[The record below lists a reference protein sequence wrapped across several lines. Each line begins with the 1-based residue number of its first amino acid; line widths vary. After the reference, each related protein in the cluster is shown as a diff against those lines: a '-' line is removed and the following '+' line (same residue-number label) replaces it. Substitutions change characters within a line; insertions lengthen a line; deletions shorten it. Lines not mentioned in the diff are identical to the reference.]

1 MLAFRN
7 IMRKGFVRSYNPI
20 KTILRPS
27 FSKMFNQTFILFFG
41 CPGAGKGTFSRLY
54 SNDTGIPILA
64 MGDEIRKIISRKVEY
79 SGNIEKI
86 NKTITKGNFLGD
98 DISKDKHFCL
108 SNFFVVMEIL

>member
-98 DISKDKHFCL
+98 DISR
-108 SNFFVVMEIL
+108 NPFFLNVNLFLVMEIL